1 MLLLLHHDGVGIGV
15 LDVAYLSTAVSLGHV
30 FHFQIVQLLRH
41 NKGGVSKLSSL
52 DNQITTYRLISSEV
66 KRLVHGLVT
75 FTAGTCLLASLGRA
89 DWM

>member
-30 FHFQIVQLLRH
+30 FNFQIVQL
-41 NKGGVSKLSSL
+41 
-52 DNQITTYRLISSEV
+52 RLISSEV